1 MEPKPQVIT
10 STSTPQRATSIHKD
24 LPRGRRTMSSS
35 MSLTSSPN
43 VRNTTIP
50 SSRLTTNHRADTGL
64 KTKTS
69 SELSLSTPKFKPRTV
84 MPKTDPLPNTRTTCV
99 VSKTTPKTTRKSVQ
113 NNVGSRKMSNE
124 KTEKTLS
131 GAKKQQTVIPKTKLL
146 PNGHPTIG
154 SRSGTFCK
162 DEPTVIHSK
171 DITS

>member
-10 STSTPQRATSIHKD
+10 STPQRASSIHKD

-35 MSLTSSPN
+35 MSLNSSPI

-50 SSRLTTNHRADTGL
+50 NSRLITNRVDTGL

-69 SELSLSTPKFKPRTV
+69 SELSLSTPKSKPRTNV
-84 MPKTDPLPNTRTTCV
+84 PKSDPLPNTRSTCV
-99 VSKTTPKTTRKSVQ
+99 ASKTTPKTARKPVQ
-113 NNVGSRKMSNE
+113 NNNVSSRKMSNE
-124 KTEKTLS
+124 RTDKTLC

-162 DEPTVIHSK
+162 DEPTVLHSK